1 MLRYGSMVLRYNLT
15 VEFDMLCQI
24 KKKSSFLCI
33 SGIFTENLPARLF
46 FSLGKGNT
54 VQKASQTILNFQV
67 VKCTYYFET
76 FLKPVLKATAKL
88 NPAYLYP

>member
-1 MLRYGSMVLRYNLT
+1 MLRYGTMVLKYNWT
-15 VEFDMLCQI
+15 AEFDVLCQ

-33 SGIFTENLPARLF
+33 SGIFTEKSSSEALF
-46 FSLGKGNT
+46 LSRKGNT